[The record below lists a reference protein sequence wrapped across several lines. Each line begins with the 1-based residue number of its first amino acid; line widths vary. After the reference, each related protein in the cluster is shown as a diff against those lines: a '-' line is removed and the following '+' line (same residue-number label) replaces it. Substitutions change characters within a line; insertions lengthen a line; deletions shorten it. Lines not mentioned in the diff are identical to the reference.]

1 LSTISDTQSTFH
13 HRGINMAFFG
23 IGKKLKALFSK
34 SLDQSFFD
42 NLEDLLIEGD
52 FGAKNAMMISDEVNE
67 RKPKTEEEFLAI
79 VRELLEDKID
89 GIKLEPVKGELTV
102 YLVLGVNGVGKT
114 TSIAKL
120 ATHYKNE
127 GYKVVMAAADTF
139 RAAAID
145 QLELHAERTG
155 TRIVRQENGS
165 DPGAVIYDAISSA
178 QARGDDLILC
188 DTAGRMHN
196 KENLVRELQK
206 IDKVIRNRVKPE
218 NYKKILVIDATTGQ
232 NSISQAQIFNEA
244 VGLDALILTKYDSAA
259 KAGALVQIGIPVAFV
274 GTGEHYEDIHQF
286 DKEEFLT
293 SLAGLTD

>member
-1 LSTISDTQSTFH
+1 MLFK
-13 HRGINMAFFG
+13 FG
-23 IGKKLKALFSK
+23 IGAKLKALFSGFK
-34 SLDQSFFD
+34 KTLDQSFFD

-52 FGAKNAMMISDEVNE
+52 FGAKNAMLISDEVNE
-67 RKPKTEEEFLAI
+67 RKPKTEEEFLSI
-79 VRELLEDKID
+79 VRELLEDKI
-89 GIKLEPVKGELTV
+89 KGVELKPDKDELTV

-114 TSIAKL
+114 TSIAKM
-120 ATHYKNE
+120 ATYYKND

-145 QLELHAERTG
+145 QLELHATRTG
-155 TRIVRQENGS
+155 VRIVRQENGS

-178 QARGDDLILC
+178 QARGDNLILC

-206 IDKVIRNRVKPE
+206 IDKVIRNRIRPE

-244 VGLDALILTKYDSAA
+244 VGIDALILTKYDSAA

-274 GTGEHYEDIHQF
+274 GTGEHYEDIHVF
-286 DKEEFLT
+286 DKDEFLT
-293 SLAGLTD
+293 SLAGLGE

>member
-1 LSTISDTQSTFH
+1 MLFK
-13 HRGINMAFFG
+13 FG
-23 IGKKLKALFSK
+23 IGAKLKALFSGFK
-34 SLDQSFFD
+34 KTLDQSFFD

-52 FGAKNAMMISDEVNE
+52 FGAKNAMMISDEVNA
-67 RKPKTEEEFLAI
+67 RKPKTEEEFLGI
-79 VRELLEDKID
+79 VRELLQDKISGVELKPNKD
-89 GIKLEPVKGELTV
+89 ELTV

-120 ATHYKNE
+120 ASYYKKD
-127 GYKVVMAAADTF
+127 GYKVVLAAGDTF

-145 QLELHAERTG
+145 QLELHAQRTG

-178 QARGDDLILC
+178 QAKGDNLILC

-196 KENLVRELQK
+196 KENLVKELQK

-232 NSISQAQIFNEA
+232 NSISQAQIFNDA

-274 GTGEHYEDIHQF
+274 GTGEHYEDIHVF
-286 DKEEFLT
+286 DKDEFLT
-293 SLAGLTD
+293 SLAGLGDNS

>member
-1 LSTISDTQSTFH
+1 MLFK
-13 HRGINMAFFG
+13 FG
-23 IGKKLKALFSK
+23 IGAKLKALFSGFK
-34 SLDQSFFD
+34 KTLDQSFFD

-52 FGAKNAMMISDEVNE
+52 FGAKNAMLISDEVNA

-79 VRELLEDKID
+79 VRELLEDKIK
-89 GIKLEPVKGELTV
+89 GIELKPDKNELTV

-114 TSIAKL
+114 TSIAKM
-120 ATHYKNE
+120 ATYYKND

-155 TRIVRQENGS
+155 VRIVRQENGS

-178 QARGDDLILC
+178 QARGDNLILC

-206 IDKVIRNRVKPE
+206 IDKVIRNRIRPE

-244 VGLDALILTKYDSAA
+244 VGIDALILTKYDSAA

-274 GTGEHYEDIHQF
+274 GTGEHYQDIHVF
-286 DKEEFLT
+286 DKDEFLT
-293 SLAGLTD
+293 SLAGLGE

>member
-1 LSTISDTQSTFH
+1 MLFK
-13 HRGINMAFFG
+13 FG
-23 IGKKLKALFSK
+23 IGAKLKALFSGFRK
-34 SLDQSFFD
+34 TLDQSFFD

-52 FGAKNAMMISDEVNE
+52 FGAKNAMLISDEVNE

-79 VRELLEDKID
+79 VRELLEDKIK
-89 GIKLEPVKGELTV
+89 GIELKPDKDELTV

-114 TSIAKL
+114 TSIAKM
-120 ATHYKNE
+120 ATYYKND

-145 QLELHAERTG
+145 QLELHSERTG
-155 TRIVRQENGS
+155 VRIVRQENGS

-178 QARGDDLILC
+178 QARGDNLILC

-206 IDKVIRNRVKPE
+206 IDKVIRNRIKPE

-244 VGLDALILTKYDSAA
+244 VGIDALILTKYDSAA

-274 GTGEHYEDIHQF
+274 GTGEHYEDIHVF
-286 DKEEFLT
+286 DKDEFLT
-293 SLAGLTD
+293 SLAGLGE

>member
-1 LSTISDTQSTFH
+1 
-13 HRGINMAFFG
+13 MAFFG
-23 IGKKLKALFSK
+23 IGNKLKALFSGFK
-34 SLDQSFFD
+34 KTLDQSFFD

-52 FGAKNAMMISDEVNE
+52 FGAKNAMLISDEVNE

-79 VRELLEDKID
+79 VRELLEDKIEAVN
-89 GIKLEPVKGELTV
+89 LEPIKGELSV

-120 ATHYKNE
+120 ATHYKKE
-127 GYKVVMAAADTF
+127 GYSVVMAAADTF

-145 QLELHAERTG
+145 QLELHAQRTG

-259 KAGALVQIGIPVAFV
+259 KAGALVQIGIPVAYV
-274 GTGEHYEDIHQF
+274 GTGEHYEDIHKF
-286 DKEEFLT
+286 DKDEFLS
-293 SLAGLTD
+293 SLAGLDN

>member
-1 LSTISDTQSTFH
+1 MMFKF
-13 HRGINMAFFG
+13 N
-23 IGKKLKALFSK
+23 IGAKLKQLFTFK
-34 SLDQSFFD
+34 KTLDQQFFD

-67 RKPKTEEEFLAI
+67 RKPKTEEEFLGI
-79 VRELLEDKID
+79 VRELLNDKIE
-89 GIKLEPVKGELTV
+89 GIELEPKKDDLTV

-120 ATHYKNE
+120 ATHYKSE
-127 GYKVVMAAADTF
+127 GHKVVLAAADTF

-145 QLELHAERTG
+145 QLELHAQKTG

-178 QARGDDLILC
+178 MAKGDNLILA

-196 KENLVRELQK
+196 KENLVKELQK

-232 NSISQAQIFNEA
+232 NSISQAQIFNDA

-274 GTGEHYEDIHQF
+274 GTGEHYEDIHEF
-286 DKEEFLT
+286 DKDEFLT
-293 SLAGLTD
+293 SLAGLNE